1 MASIKEYKDDFERY
15 LVIEKNASI
24 HTKDSYLIDIGQ
36 MEAFLKSRNSCVS
49 GNDIDVRLIDEDKL
63 RAFFASLYG
72 KNKRS
77 SIARKIS
84 SIKAFFGFL
93 IKRGVL
99 AENPALLLSPPKM
112 EKFLPTVLTREEAA
126 ELVDVKFKD
135 DFLGARNKAMLEI
148 LYSSGIRV
156 SEIVG
161 LDVKGIDFDAGII
174 RVFGKG
180 RKERVAP
187 VGEKAVFAINKYLE
201 KRNAII
207 CKNGV
212 NEQCALFLNEKGERI
227 TTRTVQRILKGCV
240 GKTKIIKLPTPH
252 SLRHTFATH
261 MMEAGADLRVI
272 QEMLGHASLSTTQR
286 YTKVNMERL
295 MKVYDEAHPKA
306 KKDKS

>member
-1 MASIKEYKDDFERY
+1 MASIKEYKNDFERY

-36 MEAFLKSRNSCVS
+36 MEAFLKEKGLCLS
-49 GNDIDVRLIDEDKL
+49 GSGIDVHLIDEDSL
-63 RAFFASLYG
+63 RIFLASLYK
-72 KNKRS
+72 KNKRT

-93 IKRGVL
+93 VKRGVL

-161 LDVKGIDFDAGII
+161 LDVKDIDFDAGII

-201 KRNAII
+201 KRTELVGSNKQNAI
-207 CKNGV
+207 
-212 NEQCALFLNEKGERI
+212 FLNEKGKRI

-240 GKTKIIKLPTPH
+240 GKTKIIKSPTPH

-306 KKDKS
+306 KKG